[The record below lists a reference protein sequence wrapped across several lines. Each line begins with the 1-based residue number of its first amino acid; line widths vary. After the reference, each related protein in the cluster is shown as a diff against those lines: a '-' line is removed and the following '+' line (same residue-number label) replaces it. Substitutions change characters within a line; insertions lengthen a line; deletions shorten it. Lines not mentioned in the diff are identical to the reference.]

1 MIATPTGRGP
11 RIKTRLY
18 PVLLSRVHPLLA
30 GAIGLIVI
38 CFIVY
43 MVFAVT
49 AVQGNPFS
57 HKYTVHARFSN
68 VVGLSKN
75 DFITV
80 KGVRVGRVSAID
92 QQGAL
97 ADVSL
102 SFDGI
107 TLHDD
112 ATAVVRPRNLLG
124 ETWLQVDPG
133 TSSRPELPDGAVL
146 AVRRTVSPVQLDEVL
161 DTLAPP
167 VRSALAQLIRTAGRG
182 LDGRGEDLSV
192 LLRESEPT
200 LGSTAATVD
209 AFDSPRLGDLIATL
223 TRATGTLAR
232 HSGQLTGAV
241 DSGNT
246 LLAALA
252 GDTRNIQ
259 AVIDHAGIAL
269 GRVDGVLRDRT
280 AGLGDTIGELDSATR
295 SVTTLVDEAR
305 PLVDAVTPEVP
316 TLIRAVNELQSAT
329 ATSDLNGYFLR
340 LIFSNGVDSLSDPGY
355 PGIPG
360 SPGLGSTASP
370 ARDRAARPGTTP
382 SPVEPDLRLPPT
394 MSGMMDLLYGGM

>member
-18 PVLLSRVHPLLA
+18 PALLSRVHPLLA
-30 GAIGLIVI
+30 GAIGFVVI
-38 CFIVY
+38 SFIVY
-43 MVFAVT
+43 LVFAVT

-57 HKYTVHARFSN
+57 HKYTVHARFTN

-92 QQGAL
+92 QAGRL

-102 SFDGI
+102 SLDSVR
-107 TLHDD
+107 LHDD

-133 TSSRPELPDGAVL
+133 TPSRPELPDGGVL
-146 AVRRTVSPVQLDEVL
+146 AVQHTVSPVQLDEVL
-161 DTLAPP
+161 NTLAPP
-167 VRSALAQLIRTAGRG
+167 VRSALAQLIRTTGRG

-192 LLRESEPT
+192 LVRESERT
-200 LGSTAATVD
+200 LGSTAGTVD

-223 TRATGTLAR
+223 NGATGTLAR
-232 HSGQLTGAV
+232 HSHQLTGMV
-241 DSGNT
+241 DNANS

-259 AVIDHAGIAL
+259 AVIGHAGDAL
-269 GRVDGVLRDRT
+269 DRADAVLRDRT
-280 AGLGDTIGELDSATR
+280 GGLGDTIGELDSATR

-305 PLVDAVTPEVP
+305 PLVDAVSPEVP

-340 LIFSNGVDSLSDPGY
+340 LIFSNGAGSLSDPGY

-360 SPGLGSTASP
+360 APGPGSVAAPARGPAALPGASP
-370 ARDRAARPGTTP
+370 LPAGH
-382 SPVEPDLRLPPT
+382 DLGLPPG